1 MSSQR
6 NVIINPGIRGGVLQ
20 EILWKHGGNKAVEWN
35 TVRIQEFRDFKEK
48 TSLNTTTGEIT
59 IRQLTQQLSGVY
71 EAEGLIGGKIQIFQQ
86 RVEVIGESRFP
97 KV

>member
-20 EILWKHGGNKAVEWN
+20 EILWKHGGNKAVEWD

-71 EAEGLIGGKIQIFQQ
+71 EAEGLIGGKIQTFQQ
-86 RVEVIGESRFP
+86 RVKFIVKSLLP
-97 KV
+97 K